1 MAIKVTDSNG
11 NTVKVAGRGVPG
23 VPGQK
28 GVDGKSAYDYA
39 VAGGYKGSEAEFQ
52 ALMGSGPWVPGRRA
66 DLDGKLNAKVA
77 QTFRMTVPQKWCKFG
92 EIYAS
97 TFYLYTMITN
107 IAANNPMVPN
117 IAFFGIGGNLAPTSM
132 RVNGKLI
139 YLMYTPYY
147 LGRIVVGRDRG
158 LYAMGGLYSFIDYN
172 SVRADNVAIYSAPV
186 EVNAAPTDILWD
198 SSTASDFVALS
209 SQLAAAVQEGLSL

>member
-11 NTVKVAGRGVPG
+11 NTVKVAGRGLPG
-23 VPGQK
+23 VSGRDGQ
-28 GVDGKSAYDYA
+28 DGKSAYDYA
-39 VAGGYKGSEAEFQ
+39 AAGGYTGTEAEFQ

-77 QTFRMTVPQKWCKFG
+77 QTFQMTVPQRWRKFG

-97 TFYLYTMITN
+97 TFSLYTMITD
-107 IAANNPMVPN
+107 ISANNPMVPN
-117 IAFFGIGGNLAPTSM
+117 LAFLGIGGNLAPTSM

-158 LYAMGGLYSFIDYN
+158 LYAIGGLYSFINYN
-172 SVRADNVAIYSAPV
+172 SVRTENVAIYAAPV
-186 EVNAAPTDILWD
+186 EVDAAPSDILWD
-198 SSTASDFVALS
+198 SSTASDTVALN
-209 SQLAAAVQEGLSL
+209 SQLAAAVQEGFNL